1 MPLDRNPYIQMDI
14 DRFIGYMRD
23 EIIRIDNLLKD
34 TEITLIQENEEIKRS
49 MEYQKDFYEGLL
61 GTIEANSFK

>member
-1 MPLDRNPYIQMDI
+1 MDI